1 MFPHVRQQLS
11 DKLNAMEIEDL
22 TSRVQALEFTNG
34 EKRQAHQQE
43 IFRLNEETNDL
54 ITNRHAPRCGC
65 FDNVLCFIKKNSKEV
80 HPYYVIRCKY
90 RQLGKHQ

>member
-1 MFPHVRQQLS
+1 
-11 DKLNAMEIEDL
+11 MEIEDL
-22 TSRVQALEFTNG
+22 TSRVQALEFTNV
-34 EKRQAHQQE
+34 EERQAHQQE

-54 ITNRHAPRCGC
+54 ITNRHAHCRGC

-80 HPYYVIRCKY
+80 HPYYVIRCEY